1 MDRRQRL
8 IEIFEDTQRFYSQNP
23 QLSKAAQAAKT
34 ATKLYEEN
42 DPLGE
47 LAGKG
52 SEGQIAVSKHKTFEA
67 AMQLHAEHSV
77 HCRTASRI

>member
-8 IEIFEDTQRFYSQNP
+8 IEIFEDTQRFYLQNA
-23 QLSKAAQAAKT
+23 QFSKAAQAANA

-47 LAGKG
+47 LTAKG
-52 SEGQIAVSKHKTFEA
+52 SKGQIVVWHHISKKY
-67 AMQLHAEHSV
+67 QLY
-77 HCRTASRI
+77 R